1 MILHKEE
8 TFRDETTEDT
18 GMIMIIVRPRFYLT
32 SCTDSEK
39 LLRLLRIDKSKE
51 DIISPEKGNVI

>member
-18 GMIMIIVRPRFYLT
+18 GMIIVFVRPWFYLT
-32 SCTDSEK
+32 IEKSSKKKMANVFKDSEK
-39 LLRLLRIDKSKE
+39 FNKSKE
-51 DIISPEKGNVI
+51 VH